1 MREKGTVARWAGTYG
16 FIVPLADG
24 GKNKIF
30 VHQSNL
36 EMEGYRELFAGDL
49 VEFER
54 AEGERGVYAAKV
66 RLIQS
71 AETRG
76 AA

>member
-1 MREKGTVARWAGTYG
+1 VRWKGSYG
-16 FIVPLADG
+16 FIIPLNEG
-24 GKNKIF
+24 GKGKIF

-36 EMEGYRELFAGDL
+36 EMQGYRELFAGDL

-71 AETRG
+71 ADPRVS
-76 AA
+76 A

>member
-1 MREKGTVARWAGTYG
+1 MRWKGSYG
-16 FIVPLADG
+16 FIIPLNEG
-24 GKNKIF
+24 GKGKIF

-36 EMEGYRELFAGDL
+36 EMQGYRELFAGDL

-71 AETRG
+71 ADPRVS
-76 AA
+76 A